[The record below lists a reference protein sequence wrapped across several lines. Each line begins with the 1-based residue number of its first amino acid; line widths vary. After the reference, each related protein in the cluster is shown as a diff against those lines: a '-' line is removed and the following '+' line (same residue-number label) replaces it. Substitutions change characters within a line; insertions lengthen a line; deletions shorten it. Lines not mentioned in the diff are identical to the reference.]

1 MSDQA
6 SIPAAEHPLCDTS
19 NPAALAAADLM
30 PMPVDQQGSAATPGS
45 DLPKA
50 DPRLRTPDR
59 HQVVFR
65 YGSVDELVG
74 PDHPVRIVWQVVD
87 RLDLSAFIEP
97 IRAREGNAGRAA
109 TDPRVLVALWL
120 YATIR
125 NVGSAREL
133 DRLCTESDPYKW
145 ILGGLTVNYH
155 LLADFRVGHADAL
168 DALFTETLAT
178 LVDKDLVTV
187 ERIMQDGVR
196 VRASAGADS
205 FRSEERLGILLEESS
220 KVVQDL
226 RRQIDDPARSAE
238 ECSREKA
245 ACERAAREKQQ
256 RLEEAVAQLPDLKE
270 RREQAAERAGNGQR
284 GKDIREK
291 KVRVS
296 TTDAEAR
303 VMKMPNGGFNPAY
316 NVQLATDPTSRAIVG
331 VEVTNEGADTAGL
344 LEPMRQQVEARTG
357 QKVKE
362 HGADG
367 GFLTIEDI
375 EKARAQGVHLF
386 VPPKTARNPDN
397 RGKELE
403 PKPGDS
409 PAILEWKKRMASDYG
424 KEVYKQRASSIET
437 INGDLREHRA
447 LDQFVVRGLNKV
459 KCAALWCALAYNVMM
474 FGKHMIA

>member
-1 MSDQA
+1 MSDHT
-6 SIPAAEHPLCDTS
+6 STPAVEHPLCDPAV
-19 NPAALAAADLM
+19 PAAAELV
-30 PMPVDQQGSAATPGS
+30 PMPVGQQAGPDTPCG
-45 DLPKA
+45 DEPKA
-50 DPRLRTPDR
+50 DVRLRTPDR

-74 PDHPVRIVWQVVD
+74 PDHAVRTVWQIVTH
-87 RLDLSAFIEP
+87 LDLSAFIEP
-97 IRAREGNAGRAA
+97 IKAREGNAGRNA
-109 TDPRVLVALWL
+109 TDPKVLVALWL

-168 DALFTETLAT
+168 DNLFTQTLAM
-178 LVDKDLVTV
+178 LVDKGFVSP
-187 ERIMQDGVR
+187 EEIMQDGLR

-205 FRSEERLGILLEESS
+205 FRSEERLGVLLEESG
-220 KVVQDL
+220 KAVQDL

-238 ECSREKA
+238 QCAREKA
-245 ACERAAREKQQ
+245 ARERAAREKQQ
-256 RLEEAVAQLPDLKE
+256 RVEEAVAQLPDLKQ
-270 RREQAAERAGNGQR
+270 RRDRAAQRAGNGEC
-284 GKDIREK
+284 GKKIREK
-291 KVRVS
+291 TVRVS

-316 NVQLATDPTSRAIVG
+316 NVQLATDPQSRAIVG
-331 VEVTNEGADTAGL
+331 VDVTNEGTDTAGL
-344 LEPMRQQVEARTG
+344 LEPMREQVEERTG
-357 QKVKE
+357 QKVQK

-367 GFLTIEDI
+367 GFLTNEDI
-375 EKARAQGVHLF
+375 EKASDQGVQLF
-386 VPPKTARNPDN
+386 VPPKPARNPEN

-409 PAILEWKKRMASDYG
+409 KAIVEWKKRMASEFG
-424 KEVYKQRASSIET
+424 KEVYKRRASSIET

-447 LDQFVVRGLNKV
+447 LGQFVVRGLNKV
-459 KCAALWCALAYNVMM
+459 KSVALWCALAYNVMM
-474 FGKHMIA
+474 FGKHLIT